1 MKNLWHVQVFET
13 NENHLKDVT
22 VEAASEKEAIAKA
35 HAKVLAGKKFYAQKF
50 FSEVK

>member
-35 HAKVLAGKKFYAQKF
+35 RAKVPAGKKFYA
-50 FSEVK
+50 FSDI